1 MTIDY
6 RGMTALV
13 TGASSGIGVEFA
25 TQLAARG
32 ANLVLVARRA
42 DRLETL
48 ATELRT
54 AHSVTVDV
62 IPTDLAKPRAG
73 RSLRAE
79 ISKRGLTVNT
89 VIANAGFG
97 TSELFQDEDP
107 DRIADEIALNVA
119 AVVDIARAFYPAM
132 LTAGTGALVTVA
144 STAAFQP
151 VPKMAVYGATK
162 AFVLS
167 FTEALWYESRHS
179 GLRVLALCPGATATE
194 FFDVAGNGERFGFN
208 RDTAAN
214 VVKRAMKAL
223 DKRKGAGSLV
233 SGAGNAFGAI
243 AVRMIPRRLA
253 ATMAGRLTG
262 A

>member
-6 RGMTALV
+6 RGTTALV
-13 TGASSGIGVEFA
+13 TGASSGLGEQFA
-25 TQLAARG
+25 RQLAARG

-42 DRLETL
+42 DRLEAL
-48 ATELRT
+48 ASDLRA

-62 IPTDLAKPRAG
+62 IPADLSKARPGRALGKELAK
-73 RSLRAE
+73 
-79 ISKRGLTVNT
+79 RGITVNT

-97 TSELFQDEDP
+97 SFAAFQDEDA
-107 DRIADEIALNVA
+107 DRVADEVALNVA
-119 AVVDIARAFYPAM
+119 AVVDITREFYPAM
-132 LTAGTGALVTVA
+132 LAAGTGALVTVA

-151 VPKMAVYGATK
+151 VPKMAIYGATK

-179 GLRVLALCPGATATE
+179 GLRVLALCPGATETE

-223 DKRKGAGSLV
+223 DKRNGRGSLI
-233 SGAGNAFGAI
+233 SGAGNAFGAV
-243 AVRMIPRRLA
+243 AVRMLPRGLA
-253 ATMAGRLTG
+253 TAMAGRLTG